1 MKKESPTTHEQ
12 KSLETTRL
20 TPRPGMTSEI
30 GGGAAAAEPGESYLV
45 LIVDDVV
52 DNLALI
58 SLDLQQQGYRVV
70 TASDGEKAVRV
81 ASLTRPHII
90 LMDIAMPGVDGLE
103 ATRKLRED
111 AALRNTPVIAL
122 TAYDTGGFRRA
133 AADAG
138 FDGYLTKPI
147 DFERLHELIKRL
159 LRQS

>member
-20 TPRPGMTSEI
+20 SPPPGEEQEGS
-30 GGGAAAAEPGESYLV
+30 GGGPSQGPLI

-52 DNLALI
+52 DNLALL

-70 TASDGEKAVRV
+70 TASDGEKAVHV
-81 ASLTRPHII
+81 AALTRPDII
-90 LMDIAMPGVDGLE
+90 IMDIAMPGTDGLE
-103 ATRKLRED
+103 ATRRLRED
-111 AALRNTPVIAL
+111 EALRSIPVIAL

-147 DFERLHELIKRL
+147 NFERLHELVARL
-159 LRQS
+159 LHLR

>member
-1 MKKESPTTHEQ
+1 MKKDSTATDEVN
-12 KSLETTRL
+12 KSLTTTRL
-20 TPRPGMTSEI
+20 SAQPGLKGE
-30 GGGAAAAEPGESYLV
+30 GGGEPVEGHLI
-45 LIVDDVV
+45 LIVDDLV

-58 SLDLQQQGYRVV
+58 SLDLQQEGYRVV

-81 ASLTRPHII
+81 AALTRPDII

-103 ATRKLRED
+103 ATRKLRADET
-111 AALRNTPVIAL
+111 LRNIPVIAL

-147 DFERLHELIKRL
+147 NFDRLHELIQSL
-159 LRQS
+159 LHRN

>member
-1 MKKESPTTHEQ
+1 MKKEPPTTHEQ
-12 KSLETTRL
+12 KSLATTKL
-20 TPRPGMTSEI
+20 SPRPGETGEV
-30 GGGAAAAEPGESYLV
+30 GGNPQQACLI

-58 SLDLQQQGYRVV
+58 SLDLQQQGYRVI

-81 ASLTRPHII
+81 AALTKPDII

-111 AALRNTPVIAL
+111 KYMGSIPVIAL

-147 DFERLHELIKRL
+147 DFDRLHELIKRL
-159 LRQS
+159 LRKR

>member
-1 MKKESPTTHEQ
+1 MKKKESSDTNEVQ
-12 KSLETTRL
+12 KSLVTTRL
-20 TPRPGMTSEI
+20 SPP
-30 GGGAAAAEPGESYLV
+30 PGEEFERSGGSESEEGFLI
-45 LIVDDVV
+45 LIVDDIV

-70 TASDGEKAVRV
+70 TASDGEKAIRV
-81 ASLTRPHII
+81 AALTRPHII

-103 ATRKLRED
+103 ATRKLRADET
-111 AALRNTPVIAL
+111 LRNIPVIAL

-147 DFERLHELIKRL
+147 PFDRLHELIQNL
-159 LRQS
+159 LRRKG

>member
-1 MKKESPTTHEQ
+1 MEKEPPDTEEVQ
-12 KSLETTRL
+12 KSLATTPL
-20 TPRPGMTSEI
+20 TRPLNMGD
-30 GGGAAAAEPGESYLV
+30 ESAQDYLI

-81 ASLTRPHII
+81 ASLTKPAII

-103 ATRKLRED
+103 ATRKLRAD
-111 AALRNTPVIAL
+111 DTLASIPVIAL

-147 DFERLHELIKRL
+147 NFDRLHELIQSL
-159 LRQS
+159 LSRK

>member
-1 MKKESPTTHEQ
+1 MKKESPTTDEVQ
-12 KSLETTRL
+12 KSLTTTRL
-20 TPRPGMTSEI
+20 SPPS
-30 GGGAAAAEPGESYLV
+30 GAEGEAQQDFLI

-52 DNLALI
+52 DNLAVI

-81 ASLTRPHII
+81 ATMTRPDII

-111 AALRNTPVIAL
+111 ETLRSIPVIAL

-138 FDGYLTKPI
+138 FDGYLAKPVHF
-147 DFERLHELIKRL
+147 DRLHELIQNL
-159 LRQS
+159 LRRKR

>member
-1 MKKESPTTHEQ
+1 MKKDSTDTDEVQ
-12 KSLETTRL
+12 KSLTTTRL
-20 TPRPGMTSEI
+20 RPLPGEGGES
-30 GGGAAAAEPGESYLV
+30 GGAPQDGFLI

-52 DNLALI
+52 DNLVLV

-70 TASDGEKAVRV
+70 TASDGEKAMRV
-81 ASLTRPHII
+81 ASLTRPDII

-103 ATRKLRED
+103 ATRKLRAD
-111 AALRNTPVIAL
+111 VMMQNIPIVAL

-147 DFERLHELIKRL
+147 NFDRLHELIQRL
-159 LRQS
+159 LERK

>member
-1 MKKESPTTHEQ
+1 MKKESPTTHQQ
-12 KSLETTRL
+12 KSLDTTRL
-20 TPRPGMTSEI
+20 SPQPGATGEVGGEPRQGCLI
-30 GGGAAAAEPGESYLV
+30 

-58 SLDLQQQGYRVV
+58 SLDLQQQGYRVI

-81 ASLTRPHII
+81 AALTKPDII

-111 AALRNTPVIAL
+111 KSMGNIPVIAL

-147 DFERLHELIKRL
+147 DFDRLHELIKRL
-159 LRQS
+159 LRQRR

>member
-1 MKKESPTTHEQ
+1 MKEDSPDTNEVP
-12 KSLETTRL
+12 KSLTTTRL
-20 TPRPGMTSEI
+20 SPLPG
-30 GGGAAAAEPGESYLV
+30 EPGASNDSAPQDGYLI

-52 DNLALI
+52 DNLVLV

-81 ASLTRPHII
+81 AALTKPDII

-103 ATRKLRED
+103 ATRKLRAD
-111 AALRNTPVIAL
+111 ATMSNIPVIAL

-147 DFERLHELIKRL
+147 NFDRLHELIQRL
-159 LRQS
+159 LSSK

>member
-1 MKKESPTTHEQ
+1 MEKEPPETDEVK
-12 KSLETTRL
+12 KSLQTRPL
-20 TPRPGMTSEI
+20 TRPLNLEGEE
-30 GGGAAAAEPGESYLV
+30 GGSLSAKEDYLI

-81 ASLTRPHII
+81 ASLTKPDII
-90 LMDIAMPGVDGLE
+90 LMDIAMPGTDGLE
-103 ATRKLRED
+103 ATRRLRAD
-111 AALRNTPVIAL
+111 GSLSNIPVIAL

-147 DFERLHELIKRL
+147 NFDRLHDLIQSL
-159 LRQS
+159 LKSRG

>member
-1 MKKESPTTHEQ
+1 MKKDSQATDEVQ
-12 KSLETTRL
+12 KSLTTTRL
-20 TPRPGMTSEI
+20 STPSGQE
-30 GGGAAAAEPGESYLV
+30 GGGGPEDGYLI

-70 TASDGEKAVRV
+70 TASDGEKAVHV
-81 ASLTRPHII
+81 AGLTRPDII

-103 ATRKLRED
+103 ATRKLRANE
-111 AALRNTPVIAL
+111 ALRNIPVIAL
-122 TAYDTGGFRRA
+122 TAYNTGGFRRA

-147 DFERLHELIKRL
+147 NFDRLHELILSL
-159 LRQS
+159 LQRGQ

>member
-1 MKKESPTTHEQ
+1 MKKEDPSTDEVH
-12 KSLETTRL
+12 KSLTTTRL
-20 TPRPGMTSEI
+20 QPL
-30 GGGAAAAEPGESYLV
+30 PGEAGEAGEAPQDGYLI

-52 DNLALI
+52 DNLALL
-58 SLDLQQQGYRVV
+58 SLDLQQQGYRVI

-81 ASLTRPHII
+81 AGLTRPHII

-103 ATRKLRED
+103 ATRKLRAD
-111 AALRNTPVIAL
+111 AQLSSIPVIAL

-147 DFERLHELIKRL
+147 NFDRLHTLILSL
-159 LRQS
+159 LKGRG

>member
-1 MKKESPTTHEQ
+1 MKKESHATDEVQ
-12 KSLETTRL
+12 KSLTTTRL
-20 TPRPGMTSEI
+20 SPPPGAEGSESEKGFLI
-30 GGGAAAAEPGESYLV
+30 
-45 LIVDDVV
+45 LIVDDLV
-52 DNLALI
+52 DNLAVI

-70 TASDGEKAVRV
+70 TASDGEKGVRV
-81 ASLTRPHII
+81 AGLTKPDII

-111 AALRNTPVIAL
+111 ETLRSTPVIAL

-147 DFERLHELIKRL
+147 DFDRLHELIQNL
-159 LRQS
+159 LRRK

>member
-1 MKKESPTTHEQ
+1 MKKDSHATDEVK

-20 TPRPGMTSEI
+20 EPL
-30 GGGAAAAEPGESYLV
+30 PGEGLGGEAGAPQGGYLI

-81 ASLTRPHII
+81 AALTRPDII
-90 LMDIAMPGVDGLE
+90 LMDIAMPGTDGLE
-103 ATRKLRED
+103 ATRRLRAD
-111 AALRNTPVIAL
+111 ATTQTIPVIAL

-138 FDGYLTKPI
+138 FDGYLTKPVNF
-147 DFERLHELIKRL
+147 DRLHELIESL
-159 LRQS
+159 LQRNK